1 MGTHRSGVRLLD
13 DFDAHRAPQ
22 QPVTHPPRPLPCL
35 PVLRVSLESEIQPNP
50 FDRLRLT
57 LPVQPD
63 AGQLHVLA
71 TTLITAAG
79 DTDPG
84 RRYLPADLIT
94 GIAAFVSDRQENGTT
109 HPGHA
114 ALLAQ
119 RAVLEGR
126 VTQETGEAELAED
139 TLDTHLRDY
148 IVALARRTFR
158 KKHSVAALDYHQ
170 LPHSGEIP
178 AITSREDRRT
188 LARQLIDGDA
198 AAIAA
203 GLPPMA
209 NPSAAELQ
217 TALTDATREA
227 EQIIPPDRELQLL
240 VEQIR
245 AARPRATE
253 LVQEVIDEFRHATRK
268 LEPGTAREI
277 MRSYGITFEALEGET
292 PEPGDLPAVPEAP
305 ATP

>member
-1 MGTHRSGVRLLD
+1 MPRVR
-13 DFDAHRAPQ
+13 
-22 QPVTHPPRPLPCL
+22 PPR
-35 PVLRVSLESEIQPNP
+35 S
-50 FDRLRLT
+50 
-57 LPVQPD
+57 D

-71 TTLITAAG
+71 TSLKTAAT
-79 DTDPG
+79 DTSPS
-84 RRYLPADLIT
+84 RRYLPADLVTDISF
-94 GIAAFVSDRQENGTT
+94 FVSDRQENGATVS
-109 HPGHA
+109 GHA
-114 ALLAQ
+114 TLLAQ
-119 RAVLEGR
+119 RAILAGH
-126 VTQETGEAELAED
+126 VTQETGEAELAEND
-139 TLDTHLRDY
+139 LDTHLRDY

-217 TALTDATREA
+217 TVLTDATREA
-227 EQIIPPDRELQLL
+227 EEIIPADRELQIL

-245 AARPRATE
+245 AARPRATD
-253 LVQEVIDEFRHATRK
+253 LVQEVIDELRHATRK
-268 LEPGTAREI
+268 LEPGTARDI
-277 MRSYGITFEALEGET
+277 MRSYGVTFEALEGEI
-292 PEPGDLPAVPEAP
+292 PEPGDLPAAPVPPPAP
-305 ATP
+305 GPV